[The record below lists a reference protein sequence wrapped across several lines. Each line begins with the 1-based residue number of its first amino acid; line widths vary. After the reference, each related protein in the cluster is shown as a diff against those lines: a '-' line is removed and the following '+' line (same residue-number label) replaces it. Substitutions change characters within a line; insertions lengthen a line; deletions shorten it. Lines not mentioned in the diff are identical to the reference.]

1 MPQANSA
8 SYTTT
13 GAKPAV
19 ILDEQQSPFNA
30 SVAAIVVG
38 SGTYGVEYTFD
49 DVNNAAITPVWF
61 PDVNLP
67 AGQVASAVS
76 NYMFPIRAVR
86 INITVIGGAGIRF
99 VVLQG
104 TQQL

>member
-1 MPQANSA
+1 MPNANSA
-8 SYTTT
+8 TYTTT
-13 GAKPAV
+13 GAKTPV
-19 ILDEQQSPFNA
+19 IVDDQQSPFNA

-38 SGTYGVEYTFD
+38 TGTYGVEFTMD
-49 DVNNAAITPVWF
+49 DVNNSNITPVWF
-61 PDVNLP
+61 PDANLP
-67 AGQVASAVS
+67 PGQTANGVS

-104 TQQL
+104 TAQL

>member
-1 MPQANSA
+1 MPNANSA
-8 SYTTT
+8 TYTTT
-13 GAKPAV
+13 GAKTPV
-19 ILDEQQSPFNA
+19 IVDDQQSPFNA

-38 SGTYGVEYTFD
+38 TCTYGVEFTMD

-61 PDVNLP
+61 SDANLP
-67 AGQVASAVS
+67 AGQSASGVS
-76 NYMFPIRAVR
+76 NYMFPVRAIR
-86 INITVIGGAGIRF
+86 INISAITGAGVRF